1 MSGRPAPL
9 VLRDL
14 PPVIPVFPLTGV
26 LLLPRG
32 RLPLN
37 IFEPRYLAMVRDALA
52 AERLIG
58 MIQPRNPEPTALPAL
73 YPVGC
78 LGRISAFS
86 ETDDGRFLVTLSGV
100 CRFRVTA
107 ELGLATPY
115 RQVAPHF
122 DSFAADLDPEA
133 VDEAFDRP
141 ALTAALRA
149 YLDLHGMSAD
159 WHAVDQAGA
168 EALVNT
174 LAMTCPFDPAEKQ
187 ALLEAP
193 TIAARAETMIALIRM
208 AVAAN
213 AVPPER
219 SLQ

>member
-1 MSGRPAPL
+1 MSSRPTPL
-9 VLRDL
+9 MLREL
-14 PPVIPVFPLTGV
+14 PPVIPVFPLSGAV
-26 LLLPRG
+26 LLPRG

-58 MIQPRNPEPTALPAL
+58 MVQPRSAAPTAVPEL

-78 LGRISAFS
+78 LGKISAFS
-86 ETDDGRFLVTLSGV
+86 ETDDGRFLITLSGV
-100 CRFRVTA
+100 CRFRIA
-107 ELGLATPY
+107 EELGLATPY
-115 RQVAPHF
+115 RQVVPRF
-122 DSFAADLDPEA
+122 EDFAQDLDPEA
-133 VDEAFDRP
+133 ADQGFDRSALIP
-141 ALTAALRA
+141 ALKA

-159 WHAVDQAGA
+159 WHAVEQAGA
-168 EALVNT
+168 ETLVNT

-187 ALLEAP
+187 ALVEAP
-193 TIAARAETMIALIRM
+193 TVAARAETMITLIRM

-213 AVPPER
+213 TTPPEN